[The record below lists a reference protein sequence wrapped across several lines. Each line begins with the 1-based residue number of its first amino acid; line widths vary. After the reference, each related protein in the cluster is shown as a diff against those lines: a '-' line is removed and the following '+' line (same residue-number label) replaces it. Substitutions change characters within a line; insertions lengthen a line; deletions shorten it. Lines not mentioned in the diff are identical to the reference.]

1 MYDRMT
7 DRHPYPVRRAR
18 ECAARRI
25 DRLLLALAAVVVIA
39 MIGGVL

>member
-18 ECAARRI
+18 ECVARRI

>member
-1 MYDRMT
+1 MN
-7 DRHPYPVRRAR
+7 RHPYPVRRAR

>member
-1 MYDRMT
+1 MT
-7 DRHPYPVRRAR
+7 ERFPYPVRRAR
-18 ECAARRI
+18 ERATRRI

>member
-1 MYDRMT
+1 MY

-18 ECAARRI
+18 ECAERRI

-39 MIGGVL
+39 MLGGVL

>member
-1 MYDRMT
+1 MY
-7 DRHPYPVRRAR
+7 DRHPYPVRRSSERAER
-18 ECAARRI
+18 QI